1 MGEIRFNPVVSAGSI
16 LLILLFVTTSIA
28 WRQDSPFTKVVSN
41 VPFEEV
47 MHTPLQK
54 VCPTS
59 SGGALLKRTGGI
71 IYLSFVS
78 FDRPRL
84 EYHPISL
91 GCISDQSTVGHS
103 S

>member
-41 VPFEEV
+41 VPFKEV

-59 SGGALLKRTGGI
+59 SGGALLKEKWRNYI
-71 IYLSFVS
+71 SLVS

-91 GCISDQSTVGHS
+91 GCISGQSIVGHS